1 LNAGGYSAAAH
12 FTSTDNNY
20 TDADSTIAAALV
32 IKKAVAT
39 VVVTPYTVTYD
50 GQAHSATVTSIT
62 GVNGETGATV
72 GTVDVSHTTHTAA
85 GTYSSDYWSFTG
97 AANYYNIANTTIQD
111 LINKATAVV
120 VVTPYNVVYDGNPHT
135 ATVTSITGVNSETGA
150 SVGTVTLNATHT
162 DAGIYSSDSWS
173 FAGTANYNDIA
184 STTIQDVITKADATI
199 VVNGFSGQYDAI
211 AHGATGTAK
220 GVKGEDLGALLSL
233 GATFTD
239 VAGGTA
245 HWTFAGNTDYKAA
258 AGDATITIT
267 QAPSSVA
274 VTCPA
279 GVTYNG
285 IPQMPCSAIATG
297 INLSQVLAVVYMSN
311 TNAGLASASAAFAG
325 DNNHTGNTNSTTFMI
340 SPAPTS
346 TSVSTSPNP
355 SNWGDVVTLTAT
367 VNNTNNQAL
376 PTGSVTFY
384 NAASGATCAALG
396 TSTLLDTEP
405 LTTVG
410 SSQQATTSTPNLPVG
425 PGNTVGTDNILA
437 CFNNNMVDPNF
448 NANFMSSNAAVTQT
462 VNPAPIATLVPTNLS
477 FGNQQGGTTSGAQ
490 PVTVC
495 NGPSGVSGSTCFNA
509 PVSTA
514 VLSIASIGFTNS
526 NTSPVYFTQSN
537 TCPMSP
543 STLSVGGSCVI
554 SVKFAPPA
562 TASGL
567 ASALV
572 TLTDNN
578 RNVTGS
584 LQNASLTGSGTSS
597 ISGVGSLSTYAL
609 FATAGGCSSV
619 SISGNGTVDSYNGL
633 SNSGNV
639 ATNGNATLSGNP
651 VVNGAIY
658 SPVAGSGNCSSKTM
672 TGLSTSGKAQATGGL
687 KALPGPVNYPLPPA
701 PSPAPPTTTQNISGS
716 CGTVSGCSSAGG
728 SKSVNLAPGGY
739 GNLSATGGTTLHLSA
754 GTYNFNSL
762 TLSGNSILYVDSGPV
777 VINLAA
783 ASLSASG
790 AALDLSG
797 GSIVNPSGVTS
808 NLQLYYAG
816 SKACKVS
823 GGTGS
828 YAMVYA
834 PNAAI
839 NISGGAHF
847 YGSIIGSTINSSGNT
862 AVHYDAAETAIN
874 MGQTIWFNSS
884 GLNVQGLPNTG
895 SVKLY
900 ITNAMITFTANSI
913 GYTLAVPNAVVTFS
927 SSVSSASTTWDAAN
941 NRWSTLIPMSSVKG
955 NATIHSFFDG
965 LAYQVPTNFPGGI
978 QNVTWQAA
986 YSTSTPGLNFNWQ
999 WGAAVY
1005 GAFGPYN
1012 TAQINPLD
1020 NADPAGTPESQKAN
1034 LVFGDMGAGYT
1045 GLYAGTTAVV
1055 PTIAPLSFSQSS
1067 LDFGML
1073 QQGMTSTPLTAIL
1086 TNNDSVPYTI
1096 NAMNGIQ
1103 YTGTYAGDFT
1113 ITNNCPISPNSLP
1126 AGGSCTFTVTL
1137 TPSAATSGSK
1147 ETAKIVVNDNA
1158 NNSPQT
1164 VFLKGT
1170 VQ

>member
-1 LNAGGYSAAAH
+1 MQ
-12 FTSTDNNY
+12 TS
-20 TDADSTIAAALV
+20 S
-32 IKKAVAT
+32 
-39 VVVTPYTVTYD
+39 
-50 GQAHSATVTSIT
+50 
-62 GVNGETGATV
+62 
-72 GTVDVSHTTHTAA
+72 
-85 GTYSSDYWSFTG
+85 
-97 AANYYNIANTTIQD
+97 
-111 LINKATAVV
+111 
-120 VVTPYNVVYDGNPHT
+120 
-135 ATVTSITGVNSETGA
+135 
-150 SVGTVTLNATHT
+150 
-162 DAGIYSSDSWS
+162 
-173 FAGTANYNDIA
+173 
-184 STTIQDVITKADATI
+184 
-199 VVNGFSGQYDAI
+199 
-211 AHGATGTAK
+211 
-220 GVKGEDLGALLSL
+220 
-233 GATFTD
+233 
-239 VAGGTA
+239 
-245 HWTFAGNTDYKAA
+245 
-258 AGDATITIT
+258 
-267 QAPSSVA
+267 
-274 VTCPA
+274 
-279 GVTYNG
+279 
-285 IPQMPCSAIATG
+285 
-297 INLSQVLAVVYMSN
+297 
-311 TNAGLASASAAFAG
+311 
-325 DNNHTGNTNSTTFMI
+325 
-340 SPAPTS
+340 
-346 TSVSTSPNP
+346 P
-355 SNWGDVVTLTAT
+355 SNG
-367 VNNTNNQAL
+367 
-376 PTGSVTFY
+376 
-384 NAASGATCAALG
+384 
-396 TSTLLDTEP
+396 
-405 LTTVG
+405 
-410 SSQQATTSTPNLPVG
+410 
-425 PGNTVGTDNILA
+425 
-437 CFNNNMVDPNF
+437 
-448 NANFMSSNAAVTQT
+448 AVTQT
-462 VNPAPIATLVPTNLS
+462 VNPAPIVTLVPTNLS

-509 PVSTA
+509 PISTA
-514 VLSIASIGFTNS
+514 ALSIASIGFTNS
-526 NTSPVYFTQSN
+526 NTSPVYFTQTN
-537 TCPMSP
+537 TCPTSP

-554 SVKFAPPA
+554 NVKFAPPA

-584 LQNASLTGSGTSS
+584 LQSASLTGSGTSS

-609 FATAGGCSSV
+609 FATASGCSSV

-633 SNSGNV
+633 TNSGNV
-639 ATNGNATLSGNP
+639 GTNGNATLSGNP

-658 SPVAGSGNCSSKTM
+658 SPVTGSGNCSSKTM

-687 KALPGPVNYPLPPA
+687 KPLPGPVNYPLPPA

-739 GNLSATGGTTLHLSA
+739 GNLSATGGTTLHMSA

-777 VINLAA
+777 VINLAGA
-783 ASLSASG
+783 ALSASG

-808 NLQLYYAG
+808 NLQFYYAG
-816 SKACKVS
+816 SKSLKVS

-895 SVKLY
+895 GVKLY
-900 ITNAMITFTANSI
+900 ITNATISFTANSI

-927 SSVSSASTTWDAAN
+927 SSVSSASTSWDAAN

-955 NATIHSFFDG
+955 SATIHSFFDG
-965 LAYQVPTNFPGGI
+965 LAYLVPTNFPGGI

-1005 GAFGPYN
+1005 NQFPASTAGGAFPPVTTGDYN
-1012 TAQINPLD
+1012 PAHVNALD
-1020 NADPAGTPESQKAN
+1020 NSDPAGTPESQKNYLA
-1034 LVFGDMGAGYT
+1034 FGDMGAGYT

-1067 LDFGML
+1067 LDFGPVP
-1073 QQGMTSTPLTAIL
+1073 QGGPSAQLTATL
-1086 TNNDSVPYTI
+1086 MNNDSVPYTI
-1096 NAMNGIQ
+1096 NATNGIQ
-1103 YTGTYAGDFT
+1103 LTGTYAGDFT
-1113 ITNNCPISPNSLP
+1113 VTNNCPISPNTLA
-1126 AGGSCTFTVTL
+1126 AGASCTFNITL
-1137 TPSAATSGSK
+1137 TPSAASGSK

>member
-1 LNAGGYSAAAH
+1 
-12 FTSTDNNY
+12 
-20 TDADSTIAAALV
+20 
-32 IKKAVAT
+32 
-39 VVVTPYTVTYD
+39 
-50 GQAHSATVTSIT
+50 
-62 GVNGETGATV
+62 
-72 GTVDVSHTTHTAA
+72 
-85 GTYSSDYWSFTG
+85 
-97 AANYYNIANTTIQD
+97 
-111 LINKATAVV
+111 
-120 VVTPYNVVYDGNPHT
+120 
-135 ATVTSITGVNSETGA
+135 
-150 SVGTVTLNATHT
+150 
-162 DAGIYSSDSWS
+162 
-173 FAGTANYNDIA
+173 
-184 STTIQDVITKADATI
+184 
-199 VVNGFSGQYDAI
+199 
-211 AHGATGTAK
+211 
-220 GVKGEDLGALLSL
+220 
-233 GATFTD
+233 
-239 VAGGTA
+239 
-245 HWTFAGNTDYKAA
+245 
-258 AGDATITIT
+258 
-267 QAPSSVA
+267 
-274 VTCPA
+274 
-279 GVTYNG
+279 
-285 IPQMPCSAIATG
+285 
-297 INLSQVLAVVYMSN
+297 
-311 TNAGLASASAAFAG
+311 
-325 DNNHTGNTNSTTFMI
+325 
-340 SPAPTS
+340 
-346 TSVSTSPNP
+346 
-355 SNWGDVVTLTAT
+355 
-367 VNNTNNQAL
+367 
-376 PTGSVTFY
+376 
-384 NAASGATCAALG
+384 
-396 TSTLLDTEP
+396 
-405 LTTVG
+405 
-410 SSQQATTSTPNLPVG
+410 
-425 PGNTVGTDNILA
+425 VGTDNILA
-437 CFNNNMVDPNF
+437 CFNNNMADLNF
-448 NANFMSSNAAVTQT
+448 NANFIPSNGAVTQT
-462 VNPAPIATLVPTNLS
+462 VNPAPIAKLVPDNLS

-490 PVTVC
+490 LVTVC
-495 NGPSGVSGSTCFNA
+495 NGPSGLSGSTCFNA

-514 VLSIASIGFTNS
+514 ALSIASIGFTNS

-537 TCPMSP
+537 TCPIP
-543 STLSVGGSCVI
+543 PATLSVGGSCVI
-554 SVKFAPPA
+554 GVKFAPPA

-572 TLTDNN
+572 TLTDNH
-578 RNVTGS
+578 RNVPGS
-584 LQNASLTGSGTSS
+584 LQSASLTGSGTSS

-609 FATAGGCSSV
+609 FATASGCSSV

-633 SNSGNV
+633 TNSGNV
-639 ATNGNATLSGNP
+639 GTNGNATLSGNP

-658 SPVAGSGNCSSKTM
+658 SPVTGSGNCSSKTM
-672 TGLSTSGKAQATGGL
+672 TGLSTSGKALATGGL

-777 VINLAA
+777 VINLAGA
-783 ASLSASG
+783 VLSASG

-797 GSIVNPSGVTS
+797 GSIVNPTAVTS
-808 NLQLYYAG
+808 NLQFYYAG
-816 SKACKVS
+816 SKAFKVS

-862 AVHYDAAETAIN
+862 AVHYDAAETAIHT
-874 MGQTIWFNSS
+874 GQTIWFNSS
-884 GLNVQGLPNTG
+884 GLNVQGLPNSG

-900 ITNAMITFTANSI
+900 ITNATIAFTANSI

-1005 GAFGPYN
+1005 NQFPANTTGSAFPPATTGDYN
-1012 TAQINPLD
+1012 LAHVNALD
-1020 NADPAGTPESQKAN
+1020 NSDPAGTPESQKNYLA
-1034 LVFGDMGAGYT
+1034 FGDMGAGYT

-1067 LDFGML
+1067 LDFATVP
-1073 QQGMTSTPLTAIL
+1073 QGGPSAQLTATL

-1096 NAMNGIQ
+1096 SSISK
-1103 YTGTYAGDFT
+1103 TGTYAGDFT
-1113 ITNNCPISPNSLP
+1113 VTNNCPISPNSLA

-1137 TPSAATSGSK
+1137 APSAATSGSK

-1164 VFLKGT
+1164 VFLKGI

>member
-1 LNAGGYSAAAH
+1 
-12 FTSTDNNY
+12 
-20 TDADSTIAAALV
+20 
-32 IKKAVAT
+32 
-39 VVVTPYTVTYD
+39 
-50 GQAHSATVTSIT
+50 
-62 GVNGETGATV
+62 
-72 GTVDVSHTTHTAA
+72 
-85 GTYSSDYWSFTG
+85 
-97 AANYYNIANTTIQD
+97 
-111 LINKATAVV
+111 
-120 VVTPYNVVYDGNPHT
+120 
-135 ATVTSITGVNSETGA
+135 
-150 SVGTVTLNATHT
+150 
-162 DAGIYSSDSWS
+162 
-173 FAGTANYNDIA
+173 
-184 STTIQDVITKADATI
+184 
-199 VVNGFSGQYDAI
+199 
-211 AHGATGTAK
+211 
-220 GVKGEDLGALLSL
+220 
-233 GATFTD
+233 
-239 VAGGTA
+239 
-245 HWTFAGNTDYKAA
+245 
-258 AGDATITIT
+258 
-267 QAPSSVA
+267 
-274 VTCPA
+274 
-279 GVTYNG
+279 
-285 IPQMPCSAIATG
+285 M
-297 INLSQVLAVVYMSN
+297 
-311 TNAGLASASAAFAG
+311 
-325 DNNHTGNTNSTTFMI
+325 
-340 SPAPTS
+340 
-346 TSVSTSPNP
+346 P
-355 SNWGDVVTLTAT
+355 SNG
-367 VNNTNNQAL
+367 
-376 PTGSVTFY
+376 
-384 NAASGATCAALG
+384 
-396 TSTLLDTEP
+396 
-405 LTTVG
+405 
-410 SSQQATTSTPNLPVG
+410 
-425 PGNTVGTDNILA
+425 
-437 CFNNNMVDPNF
+437 
-448 NANFMSSNAAVTQT
+448 AVTQT
-462 VNPAPIATLVPTNLS
+462 VNPAPIVTLVPTNLS
-477 FGNQQGGTTSGAQ
+477 FGNQLGGTTSGAQ

-514 VLSIASIGFTNS
+514 ALSIASIGFTNS

-537 TCPMSP
+537 TCPISP
-543 STLSVGGSCVI
+543 STLAVGGSCVI

-584 LQNASLTGSGTSS
+584 LQSASLTGSGTSS

-609 FATAGGCSSV
+609 FATANGCSSV
-619 SISGNGTVDSYNGL
+619 NISGNGTVDSYNGL
-633 SNSGNV
+633 TNSGNV
-639 ATNGNATLSGNP
+639 GTNGNATLSGNP
-651 VVNGAIY
+651 VVSGAIY
-658 SPVAGSGNCSSKTM
+658 SPVAGSGNCSSKST

-701 PSPAPPTTTQNISGS
+701 PSPVPPTTTQNISGS

-777 VINLAA
+777 VINLAG

-797 GSIVNPSGVTS
+797 GSIVNPSAVTS
-808 NLQLYYAG
+808 NLQFYYAG

-847 YGSIIGSTINSSGNT
+847 YGSIVGSTINSSGNT
-862 AVHYDAAETAIN
+862 AVHYDAAETVIH

-913 GYTLAVPNAVVTFS
+913 VYTLAVPNAVVTFS
-927 SSVSSASTTWDAAN
+927 SSVSSASTTWDATN

-955 NATIHSFFDG
+955 NATIHSFFGG
-965 LAYQVPTNFPGGI
+965 LAYQVPTDFPGGI

-1005 GAFGPYN
+1005 NQFPANTTGSAFPPVTTGDYN
-1012 TAQINPLD
+1012 PAHVNALD
-1020 NADPAGTPESQKAN
+1020 NSDPAGTPESQKTN
-1034 LVFGDMGAGYT
+1034 LAFGDMGAGYT

-1055 PTIAPLSFSQSS
+1055 PTIAPLSFSESS
-1067 LDFGML
+1067 LDFGTVP
-1073 QQGMTSTPLTAIL
+1073 QGSPAQLTAIL
-1086 TNNDSVPYTI
+1086 MNNDSVPYTI
-1096 NAMNGIQ
+1096 STISV
-1103 YTGTYAGDFT
+1103 TGTYFSDF
-1113 ITNNCPISPNSLP
+1113 IETNNCPISPNTLG
-1126 AGGSCTFTVTL
+1126 AGLSCTLTITL
-1137 TPSAATSGSK
+1137 TPSAQSGTK

-1164 VFLKGT
+1164 VFMKGI